1 MKKLKKIIV
10 LFFVMTIAFALAGP
24 GFAGDVAKK
33 AETPSVED
41 AAKININTAS
51 VAELTQ
57 LKGIGTKY
65 AEKIVE
71 FREKEPFKNPQE
83 ITKVPGIGMKT
94 YELNKDSI
102 IVE

>member
-1 MKKLKKIIV
+1 MRHLEKIFV
-10 LFFVMTIAFALAGP
+10 LLIAMTITFALAGP
-24 GFAGDVAKK
+24 IFAGDVAKK
-33 AETPSVED
+33 AETSSIED

-65 AEKIVE
+65 AERIVE
-71 FREKEPFKNPQE
+71 YREKNPFKNPE
-83 ITKVPGIGMKT
+83 DLTKVPGIGMKT